1 MTIQHPIRRA
11 LARVCSAE
19 TMTRIVDPVL
29 ADVRWERRLRVFGYV
44 DLARALALHAIVSS
58 PRAAGRLWSD
68 DRRAMPRAAL
78 LCGAVGL
85 VTAAVLAIPPLLR
98 LDVPTGRALLFLAP
112 QLLILTIPAA
122 LLAAIPIALRGVPIH
137 ARLIRQTLGLALCV
151 VGFTL
156 VLPWTFPRTNQA
168 FRVLVARHHI
178 APGPNELGFVELR
191 ERIRVAREV
200 GGNDAT
206 VRRLEY
212 SFQNRV
218 ALVFAPIPIAL
229 LALGLAASRAG
240 RRRPIVTGVS
250 ATILYFGVL
259 LPALSLMTWW
269 LLRGLGAPPIPIAW
283 IPNAVTLGIAALF
296 FQNRTLF
303 AQNTENAI
311 PPSP

>member
-11 LARVCSAE
+11 LARICSVE

-29 ADVRWERRLRVFGYV
+29 ADVRWERRLRLLGYV
-44 DLARALALHAIVSS
+44 DLARALALHALVSS
-58 PRAAGRLWSD
+58 PCAAARLWSD
-68 DRRAMPRAAL
+68 DRRAMPRVAL
-78 LCGAVGL
+78 LCGAVAL

-112 QLLILTIPAA
+112 QFLILTIPAA
-122 LLAAIPIALRGVPIH
+122 LLAAIPIALRGVPIQ
-137 ARLIRQTLGLALCV
+137 ARVIRRTVGLALCL

-156 VLPWTFPRTNQA
+156 VLAWTFPRTNQA
-168 FRVLVARHHI
+168 FRVLTAGQPI

-191 ERIRVAREV
+191 ERIRVARER

-206 VRRLEY
+206 VRRLEHNY
-212 SFQNRV
+212 QNRV
-218 ALVFAPIPIAL
+218 ALVCAPIPIAL

-240 RRRPIVTGVS
+240 RRRPIATGVS

-259 LPALSLMTWW
+259 LPVISLMKLW
-269 LLRGLGAPPIPIAW
+269 LLHRLGTLPIPMAW
-283 IPNAVTLGIAALF
+283 SLNAVTLGIAALF

-303 AQNTENAI
+303 VQNTENAI